1 MHDLGFGL
9 LGGHVMLLFVYST
22 SISQFTFASENGP
35 CPVIFGPLVMLTQA
49 LIAAIC
55 FIVMQLLKILWHKKH
70 YPEATFLH
78 HAPYTI
84 YNFYGIQDC

>member
-1 MHDLGFGL
+1 
-9 LGGHVMLLFVYST
+9 MLLFVYSIII
-22 SISQFTFASENGP
+22 SISRFTLASEIGP
-35 CPVIFGPLVMLTQA
+35 FLVIFGSLVMLTQA
-49 LIAAIC
+49 LIAAIF